1 MRSYAAPCV
10 GIIAPVTVMAP
21 QWTLLTQPGV
31 AVTVGWFVFGEA
43 LAPLDFAG
51 MALIGAALVLAR
63 LGDQSAF
70 RGMRAAS
77 TGG

>member
-1 MRSYAAPCV
+1 M
-10 GIIAPVTVMAP
+10 
-21 QWTLLTQPGV
+21 LTQPAV

-43 LAPLDFAG
+43 LVPLDFAG

-70 RGMRAAS
+70 MGTRATS